1 MGQTCSTSPPTHIN
15 HGRRD
20 SPQGRQGPQGE
31 EGCQACRPPPVRQ
44 HDRGRHQGP
53 QGQEGI
59 LPPGHPQ
66 VRRRQQQGGR
76 RRQGRRPCEACP
88 EEAGCCQEGGACCCC
103 WQEGSWLIQAARQG
117 ACQEACCQEGSQE
130 VNYFLIAF
138 HQITFYQPFSRLPLP
153 IISVKHE

>member
-1 MGQTCSTSPPTHIN
+1 MGQTCSTSPPAHIN

-20 SPQGRQGPQGE
+20 SPQGR
-31 EGCQACRPPPVRQ
+31 
-44 HDRGRHQGP
+44 

-76 RRQGRRPCEACP
+76 CRQGRRPCQACP

-103 WQEGSWLIQAARQG
+103 WQEGSWLLQAARQG
-117 ACQEACCQEGSQE
+117 ARCQEAQGQEG
-130 VNYFLIAF
+130 
-138 HQITFYQPFSRLPLP
+138 
-153 IISVKHE
+153 

>member
-15 HGRRD
+15 HGRR
-20 SPQGRQGPQGE
+20 QGE
-31 EGCQACRPPPVRQ
+31 EGCQARRPPPVRQ

-76 RRQGRRPCEACP
+76 CRQGRSPREACP

-103 WQEGSWLIQAARQG
+103 WQEGCWLLQAARQG
-117 ACQEACCQEGSQE
+117 ARCQEAQGQEG
-130 VNYFLIAF
+130 
-138 HQITFYQPFSRLPLP
+138 
-153 IISVKHE
+153 